1 MNKKVSVIMSVCN
14 EEKKVSAS
22 IESILNQTYKNFE
35 FLILDDGSTD
45 STYQIL
51 KDFENKDQRIKI
63 YQNTENIGLTKSLNF
78 LASKSK
84 GSILARQD
92 ADDLS
97 LKNRFSVQ
105 TLYLD
110 KFDAVVSRA
119 RIQGTNNKV
128 PGFSFYIPSKIIR
141 RFKNPH
147 IHGTLMINKKIFQSI
162 GGYDENFK
170 YAQDFKLFIDFWRDG
185 YRVKNLNEVLYIL
198 NMKDNISTKFK
209 KEQEVYFR
217 LAKSSRLK

>member
-1 MNKKVSVIMSVCN
+1 MTKKVSVIMSVCN
-14 EEKKVSAS
+14 GEKIVSES
-22 IESILNQTYKNFE
+22 IESILNQTYTDFE

-51 KDFENKDQRIKI
+51 KAYENKDKRIKI
-63 YQNTENIGLTKSLNF
+63 YQNTENLGLTKSLNF

-84 GSILARQD
+84 GDILARQD

-105 TLYLD
+105 LKYID

-119 RIQGTNNKV
+119 RIQGTNNKI
-128 PGFSFYIPSKIIR
+128 PGFSFYIPFKIIR
-141 RFKNPH
+141 RFKNPY
-147 IHGTLMINKKIFQSI
+147 IHGTLIINKKTFQSI

-185 YRVKNLNEVLYIL
+185 YRIKTLNKVLYIL
-198 NMKDNISTKFK
+198 NVKDNISTKFK

-217 LAKSSRLK
+217 LANSSKVQ